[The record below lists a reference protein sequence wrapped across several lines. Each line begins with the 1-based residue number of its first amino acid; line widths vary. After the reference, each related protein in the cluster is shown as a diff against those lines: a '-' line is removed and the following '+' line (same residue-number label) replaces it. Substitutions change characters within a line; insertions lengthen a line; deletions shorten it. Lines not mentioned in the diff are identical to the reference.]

1 MYNQSLV
8 RIKLESQDY
17 KAKVW
22 DREGGRF
29 EDTDTDI
36 VEQVHLSNGA
46 ESGLKSDRNVDYMMF
61 VPFEKAILGGEISF
75 VKVEAL
81 NGDKQNSNPRYKSL
95 ASETTLDIAGISEQN
110 EVMFH
115 YVNDKYNMSQL
126 FTVNL

>member
-1 MYNQSLV
+1 M
-8 RIKLESQDY
+8 
-17 KAKVW
+17 
-22 DREGGRF
+22 
-29 EDTDTDI
+29 
-36 VEQVHLSNGA
+36 
-46 ESGLKSDRNVDYMMF
+46 KSDRNVDYMMF

-75 VKVEAL
+75 VKLEAL